1 MLRQW
6 ARSRGSYFQKVF
18 WSYGLV
24 VALPV
29 LMLCVLIYQ
38 SGIRNVRREITAGQ
52 EALCLQIGGAVHE
65 RLEDAAFLTETISR
79 DEGLAEPGVHPEAAV
94 LSRLKDYWRFNR
106 LFSDIL
112 IYDFHQA
119 YYSAKDG
126 ALDAFPG
133 YALFS
138 EREQAY
144 FNSYITDKKAHLS
157 FFSQG
162 NLMAWIVPMQDKGL
176 TVIGIIDRQIL
187 YDLCDISGSDAMYYG
202 SLILFDSQGQAALY
216 IDRGGVLEYKD
227 GKARMNTGEGDATCT
242 YAMPDFGW
250 SLVTVLPGSYM
261 NSRTQIAHLLLW
273 MVVTVLLAAL
283 LVVFAS
289 RWHYR
294 PIHALSSLAGQE
306 EEEETDFA
314 SNELDSIGSAL
325 TAGQQWNDQALY
337 QKGIL
342 RENLILRL
350 INGGVTPEEDLAHTL
365 QRLDML
371 LHARAYQ
378 VIVMHHPDAQ
388 AESVSHEALINYIDV
403 RYSRQDL
410 AYAVETETDNMRLVV
425 MLLKITGTAASLPA
439 DRMIRD
445 LRLFIRH
452 RMKTEFYF
460 GVGSPHD
467 LERVSVSYV
476 EAVTALYQCP
486 GVDGNTTVL
495 YYQSLADSRVLE
507 SRYNPEF
514 QKKLQLYHSSLR
526 AANDAAAW
534 QMLDDLERDC
544 MDTATWRYS
553 TARMTD
559 TVLQIVMSREGEQ
572 LRQDPGFPELSRQ
585 LNLALSAN
593 TGEEHRQLMQS
604 ITQLCL
610 EIMHRQTEQR
620 ENKNR
625 GRLLQWMTAHICD
638 PNLSLEML
646 TATFGFSPSYWS
658 RLFTE
663 QIGVSFND
671 WVWQSRLVLVKDRLL
686 HSDETIRQIIQDVG
700 YGDVSSF
707 SRRFKA
713 EEGITPGQFRI
724 AART

>member
-1 MLRQW
+1 
-6 ARSRGSYFQKVF
+6 
-18 WSYGLV
+18 
-24 VALPV
+24 
-29 LMLCVLIYQ
+29 
-38 SGIRNVRREITAGQ
+38 
-52 EALCLQIGGAVHE
+52 
-65 RLEDAAFLTETISR
+65 
-79 DEGLAEPGVHPEAAV
+79 
-94 LSRLKDYWRFNR
+94 
-106 LFSDIL
+106 
-112 IYDFHQA
+112 
-119 YYSAKDG
+119 
-126 ALDAFPG
+126 
-133 YALFS
+133 
-138 EREQAY
+138 
-144 FNSYITDKKAHLS
+144 
-157 FFSQG
+157 
-162 NLMAWIVPMQDKGL
+162 
-176 TVIGIIDRQIL
+176 
-187 YDLCDISGSDAMYYG
+187 
-202 SLILFDSQGQAALY
+202 
-216 IDRGGVLEYKD
+216 
-227 GKARMNTGEGDATCT
+227 
-242 YAMPDFGW
+242 
-250 SLVTVLPGSYM
+250 
-261 NSRTQIAHLLLW
+261 
-273 MVVTVLLAAL
+273 
-283 LVVFAS
+283 
-289 RWHYR
+289 
-294 PIHALSSLAGQE
+294 
-306 EEEETDFA
+306 
-314 SNELDSIGSAL
+314 
-325 TAGQQWNDQALY
+325 
-337 QKGIL
+337 
-342 RENLILRL
+342 
-350 INGGVTPEEDLAHTL
+350 
-365 QRLDML
+365 
-371 LHARAYQ
+371 
-378 VIVMHHPDAQ
+378 MHHPDAQ